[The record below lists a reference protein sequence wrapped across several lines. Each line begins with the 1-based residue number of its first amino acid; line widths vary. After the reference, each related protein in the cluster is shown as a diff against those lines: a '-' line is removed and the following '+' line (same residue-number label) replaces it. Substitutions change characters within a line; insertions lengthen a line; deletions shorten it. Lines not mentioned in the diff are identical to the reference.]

1 MTGGRLKATMFTIQ
15 HYRLANG
22 RLPFRDWL
30 MRLADRQAR
39 VAVLRRI
46 DRVAEGSFGE
56 HRFLEAGVW
65 EFKIDVGP
73 AGDRS
78 ARSGKMSIA
87 QRAIGRSIGR
97 DHEGYGKESR
107 SILERP

>member
-1 MTGGRLKATMFTIQ
+1 MFMIR

-30 MRLADRQAR
+30 MRLSDRQAR

-56 HRFLEAGVW
+56 HRFVRDGVW

-73 AGDRS
+73 GYRVYYAMEGKAVILLLSGGSKRTQRQDVDR
-78 ARSGKMSIA
+78 AV
-87 QRAIGRSIGR
+87 
-97 DHEGYGKESR
+97 GYWKEYRSR
-107 SILERP
+107 S